1 MGERLKYGLY
11 LAIVKPLSWL
21 PLGALYVVSDM
32 LRFLVR
38 NCMHYRRQVIRDNL
52 SSCYPE
58 KSEPELRR
66 IENEFYK
73 QFCDNIVE
81 TIKLLN
87 ISDRT
92 MRRRLDVRGAELVEQ
107 AADAGK
113 PVILYLG
120 HYCNWEWVPAI
131 TLYYDRPKVSAQ
143 LYKPLHD
150 RAFDRLM
157 LRVRSR
163 FGSISIDKNRAF
175 REMLQLK
182 RDVGPFITGFISDH
196 RTSWQE
202 TKYHAMFLRH
212 RTWFYPGGEEIGRR
226 IGAEFLYLDVEKL
239 GRGRYRFVFKPIVP
253 DDNGEEYPVTR
264 KYLEMMQSTIDRA
277 PAYWLWSHRRWVGN
291 QAPPA
296 DDEKTDE

>member
-1 MGERLKYGLY
+1 MGERLKYGFYMAL
-11 LAIVKPLSWL
+11 VKPLSWL
-21 PLGALYVVSDM
+21 PLWMLYGVSDV
-32 LRFLVR
+32 LRFVIS
-38 NCMHYRRQVIRDNL
+38 NCMHYRRKVIRDNL

-58 KSEPELRR
+58 KSRKELRQ
-66 IENEFYK
+66 IEREFYK

-92 MRRRLDVRGAELVEQ
+92 MRRRLEVRDAALVEQ
-107 AADAGK
+107 AADEGK

-150 RAFDRLM
+150 RAFDKLM
-157 LRVRSR
+157 LKVRSR
-163 FGSISIDKNRAF
+163 FGSVSIDKNRAF
-175 REMLQLK
+175 REMLRLK

-202 TKYHAMFLRH
+202 TNHHAMFLRH
-212 RTWFYPGGEEIGRR
+212 RTWFYPGGEEIGNR
-226 IGAEFLYLDVEKL
+226 IGAAYLYLDVEKL
-239 GRGRYRFVFKPIVP
+239 GRGRYRFTFKPIVP
-253 DDNGEEYPVTR
+253 DDNNEDYPVTR
-264 KYLEMMQSTIDRA
+264 KYLEMMQATIDRA
-277 PAYWLWSHRRWVGN
+277 PAYWLWSHRRWPGTP
-291 QAPPA
+291 APA
-296 DDEKTDE
+296 VTDQNTDS